1 MTLRL
6 FVIRHGET
14 EWSLTGQYT
23 GRADIKLTENGKVE
37 ARKIADRIRDI
48 EFAHVLVSPLERA
61 QQTCEFA
68 GLGKR
73 ARVDVDLIE
82 WDNGDYEGQ
91 TPNEVRATRPSWNM
105 FRDGCPD
112 GEHPDQIASRVDRLI
127 DSLKKLAGNVALF
140 THGHLGRALGARWIG
155 LSIEHAQHFC
165 LDTGSISILSYE
177 REQQEHT
184 LSLWNSSPKELSG
197 CAPKHSGSAQV
208 QTDVAVTKREAIEQ
222 WENEGGEVLTKVGA
236 APTAADPLVQSSL

>member
-14 EWSLTGQYT
+14 EWSLSGQYT
-23 GRADIKLTENGKVE
+23 GRADVKLTENGKAE
-37 ARKIADRIRDI
+37 ARKIEDRIRDI
-48 EFAHVLVSPLERA
+48 EFAHVMVSPLERA
-61 QQTCEFA
+61 RQTCQLA

-91 TPNEVRATRPSWNM
+91 TPNEVRANRPDWNM
-105 FRDGCPD
+105 FRDGCPN

-127 DSLKKLAGNVALF
+127 ASLKKLTGNVVLF
-140 THGHLGRALGARWIG
+140 THGHLGRVLGARWIG

-177 REQQEHT
+177 PEQQEQT
-184 LSLWNSSPKELSG
+184 LSLWNSSPKELSS
-197 CAPKHSGSAQV
+197 CAPKQSSLAHV
-208 QTDVAVTKREAIEQ
+208 QADVVVTKREAIEQ
-222 WENEGGEVLTKVGA
+222 WENEGGEVLRKVGA
-236 APTAADPLVQSSL
+236 APPAADPLAQSSL